1 MTRTLDKENL
11 WMLGG
16 ELDDLSFRL
25 QSASRLV
32 SLIHTAFVDGANKPD
47 QRDFDALLSV
57 YNSLYD
63 LCGELDDLCSS
74 VMGIGQNSA
83 ERDGAADVLRALDEE
98 YRAGK
103 AGRCPR
109 QTPPSFDKP
118 ELAAIYTSACTA
130 MYLYGKLHAE
140 AEQK

>member
-1 MTRTLDKENL
+1 MNHENL
-11 WMLGG
+11 WTLGS

-32 SLIHTAFVDGANKPD
+32 SLIHTAFVDGANMPD
-47 QRDFDALLSV
+47 QRDFDALLCV

-74 VMGIGQNSA
+74 VAGIGQESA

-103 AGRCPR
+103 ENRAPH
-109 QTPPSFDKP
+109 QTPPSFSKP

-130 MYLYGKLHAE
+130 MYLYGKFHAE
-140 AEQK
+140 AEQR